1 LTRPIPPRPEP
12 VFAVNTLK
20 TASTQMLVRHGLNIF
35 AVAMLWLGAA
45 ALAAASDIS
54 LDGVWNFVPDTS
66 GTMKVSELPSGPSA
80 RPINVPGSWQ
90 AQFADL
96 RDYAGVAW
104 YWRSVTL
111 ETVPAGQV
119 ALLHFG
125 AVDYKAE
132 VYFNGQ
138 KVGSHEGGY
147 LPFEFDV
154 TPLVRAGENRIAV
167 RVVDPG
173 AKPNEIVEGIKY
185 AEIPHGKQNWYVQ
198 TSGLWQSVEI
208 KIRPQTHLDNVHITA
223 GADGQFK
230 THIPF
235 AKPAVPADSA
245 FALTVEASISDAA
258 GKQVWR
264 DSRAQHPRDGSCD
277 FTGKVAGPSL
287 WSTSNPALYT
297 LTVRTSLGEAHSIRF
312 GFRTFE
318 TRGGKF
324 YLNGKVIYPRA
335 ALDQDFYPD
344 TVYTPPSLDYLKDEM
359 RKAKALGLNMLRCH
373 IKAPDPRYLE
383 AADEAGVLVW
393 YEIPNWDKLTVS
405 SESRGMA
412 TLRGMVDRDWNHPS
426 IVIVSIINESWGMN
440 LKEAGDRAWLKAAYQ
455 EAKTLVPQWLVED
468 NSACCDNFHVAGDL
482 ADFHQYVAIP
492 DYPANFDRLIADQAT
507 RPGWLYSPYGDAA
520 PKGDEPLMLSEFG
533 NWGLPHLPD
542 PKPWWFGRDFG
553 GREITMPEG
562 VEKRFQ
568 DYGYAS
574 LFPNFNAL
582 ADATQWHEFQSLKYE
597 IEDLR
602 SQTEMQGYVITE
614 FTDLNW
620 ECNGLLDMW
629 RHPKVFGDA
638 LGKLQQDD
646 LVMARAEQRN
656 FTAGEKAKAEIYFSH
671 YSEESLAGAT
681 VQWEIEG
688 TSLKGALAL
697 PAVPVGSSAKVG
709 SVDFVVPAVAAPAR
723 SVLKTRVTSG
733 DKVISEDP
741 AGLPFFFYPP
751 RKPEIPPAVAFH
763 DPGGRLRRLVNEM
776 RARNYQAPSG
786 AESYPVLITSVFDDT
801 AKQTLAKGG
810 RVILL
815 AGDRQT
821 IAPGLEVLPRSE
833 DNLDG
838 NWISSFLWLHK
849 DREPF
854 KQIGFET
861 LAGFETEAVTPAT
874 VLKGVPPENF
884 ADDVLSGIFYGWI
897 HSNVGTLVQ
906 ANYGKGKLMIC
917 TFSLATAYGSDP
929 YATYLLDGLV
939 NYAASG
945 FAPRFQIPM

>member
-1 LTRPIPPRPEP
+1 M
-12 VFAVNTLK
+12 V
-20 TASTQMLVRHGLNIF
+20 LNIQRHSLHIF
-35 AVAMLWLGAA
+35 VIALWLGLASLASAA
-45 ALAAASDIS
+45 DIS
-54 LDGVWNFVPDTS
+54 LDGVWSFIPDPS
-66 GTMKVSELPSGPSA
+66 GTMKVSELPSGPSV

-90 AQFADL
+90 AQFADM

-111 ETVPAGQV
+111 EAVPAGQV

-125 AVDYKAE
+125 AVDYKAD
-132 VYFNGQ
+132 VFLNGQ

-154 TPLVRAGENRIAV
+154 TALARTGENRIAV

-173 AKPNEIVEGIKY
+173 AKPNEIVEGINY

-198 TSGLWQSVEI
+198 TSGIWQSVKLEFRWRI
-208 KIRPQTHLDNVHITA
+208 YLGQVHISA
-223 GADGQFK
+223 GADGQFR
-230 THIPF
+230 IQVSVVN
-235 AKPAVPADSA
+235 APAPGPSNDA
-245 FALTVEASISDAA
+245 FMVNPEILDPSGKSVWGEAHA
-258 GKQVWR
+258 V
-264 DSRAQHPRDGSCD
+264 DSRNSMCEFSGRL
-277 FTGKVAGPSL
+277 PSPTA
-287 WSTSNPALYT
+287 WSLSNPALYT
-297 LTVRTSLGEAHSIRF
+297 LRVGTTFFSMNSYIEVKPVRF

-324 YLNGKVIYPRA
+324 YLNGKVVYLRA

-373 IKAPDPRYLE
+373 IKVPDPRYLE
-383 AADEAGVLVW
+383 AADEVGVLVW
-393 YEIPNWDKLTVS
+393 YEIPNWDKLTAD
-405 SESRGMA
+405 SERRGMA
-412 TLRGMVDRDWNHPS
+412 TLRGMADRDWNHPS

-440 LKEAGDRAWLKAAYQ
+440 LKEAADRAWLKAAYQ

-542 PKPWWFGRDFG
+542 PKPWWFSRDFG

-562 VEKRFQ
+562 VDKRFQ
-568 DYGYAS
+568 DYGYGS

-582 ADATQWHEFQSLKYE
+582 ADATEWHEFQSLKYE

-602 SQTEMQGYVITE
+602 SQPEMQGYVVTE

-620 ECNGLLDMW
+620 ESNGLLDMW
-629 RHPKVFGDA
+629 RHPKVFGGA

-656 FTAGEKAKAEIYFSH
+656 FTSGEKAKAEIYFSH
-671 YSEESLAGAT
+671 YSDESLAGAA
-681 VQWEIEG
+681 VQWELEG
-688 TSLKGALAL
+688 TSLKGALPL
-697 PAVPVGSSAKVG
+697 PTVSVGSSAKVG
-709 SVDFVVPAVAAPAR
+709 SVEFVVPALAAPAR
-723 SVLKTRVTSG
+723 SVLKLRLTSG
-733 DKVISEDP
+733 GKVISEDP
-741 AGLPFFFYPP
+741 AGVPFFFYPP

-786 AESYPVLITSVFDDT
+786 AEAYPVLITSVFDDT

-821 IAPGLEVLPRSE
+821 IAPGLEILPRSD

-838 NWISSFLWLHK
+838 NWISSFLWLRK
-849 DREPF
+849 EREPF

-874 VLKGVPPENF
+874 VLKGVPAENF

-906 ANYGKGKLMIC
+906 ANYGKGKLLIC
-917 TFSLATAYGSDP
+917 TYSLGTSYGSDP
-929 YATYLLDGLV
+929 YATYLLDALV
-939 NYAASG
+939 NYAVSG
-945 FAPRFQIPM
+945 FTPRFQIPM